1 MDADSIRQSP
11 RCVNQVPDRHP
22 AAPQGPDR
30 SRVGGGDR
38 TPCLRL
44 PAESKVMS
52 QGASDRQGDSSG
64 GLPIDT
70 PRSTTVVV
78 GCVDVVAKSKG
89 REPQDPMHIEDGILD
104 DIRLKTATIPSD
116 AVVVIRPFSSEGAD
130 LGTGQAGG
138 KDSRVEAAKTIQA
151 DGPKLLA
158 ESFKTK
164 LGSLGPFPQVR
175 VDDGSEPPG
184 NSLVVEG
191 RFTQIDP
198 GSRGKRYWGFGA
210 GKSGLEVGGTVKN
223 GKGELLAEFTQKRIV
238 VMGEFGG
245 SYI

>member
-1 MDADSIRQSP
+1 MTSKATCSQRNPNLNPLTLGST
-11 RCVNQVPDRHP
+11 
-22 AAPQGPDR
+22 A
-30 SRVGGGDR
+30 SSR
-38 TPCLRL
+38 TPPMPGRWIAIL
-44 PAESKVMS
+44 
-52 QGASDRQGDSSG
+52 GA
-64 GLPIDT
+64 IA
-70 PRSTTVVV
+70 VVFAGV
-78 GCVDVVAKSKG
+78 LVDVIAKSKG

-245 SYI
+245 SYIPKMRKDCESLGEDIARFLSAWAKGEKLTE